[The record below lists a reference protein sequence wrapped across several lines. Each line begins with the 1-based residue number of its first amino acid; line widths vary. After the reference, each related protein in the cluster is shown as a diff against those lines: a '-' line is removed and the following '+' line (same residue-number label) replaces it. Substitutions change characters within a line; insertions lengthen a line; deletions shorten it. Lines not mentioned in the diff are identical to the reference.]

1 MRGAWGDFAR
11 LCSREGVGGE
21 PLQPTLVPQYWGVN
35 ATGRG
40 RQCSLWGAKGC
51 LLVGKRSREVA
62 WLGGTAP
69 PFSFVPGKFVSSALL
84 RARQVA
90 LLTHPTPTPASPGAG
105 LAWLGTGS
113 RGPGLGPCDCR
124 PEPAWVPGKVRGSC
138 RGCRVRW
145 ERSCVRDLGRWA
157 GGRVGEWSRALVGSS
172 AEVGEGLVGS
182 VPPKVG

>member
-51 LLVGKRSREVA
+51 LLVGKRRREVA

-113 RGPGLGPCDCR
+113 RGAGSGPCDCR

-145 ERSCVRDLGRWA
+145 ERSCVRGLGTLGWRA
-157 GGRVGEWSRALVGSS
+157 GGRVEPCTRRELGRGGRGSGG
-172 AEVGEGLVGS
+172 VCT
-182 VPPKVG
+182 P